1 MPLYRYVHRENIL
14 ADGTMSRMPRKRD
27 LGTGLGRVRR
37 ACSVRFLTQSRL
49 ALLSSA
55 QLFDVFFIDWAKVFD
70 FTI

>member
-14 ADGTMSRMPRKRD
+14 ADGTISRMPRKRFGD
-27 LGTGLGRVRR
+27 WVRS
-37 ACSVRFLTQSRL
+37 CSVHFLTQTRL

-55 QLFDVFFIDWAKVFD
+55 QLFDVFFIDWAEVFD